1 MNRIIL
7 RVSRL
12 FLFGF
17 VFFCCFGCVDQSQ
30 GENQT
35 ETDDKVEATL
45 EENTES
51 GSEET
56 ADEPVILATSV
67 ATMEICSKL
76 GINLKGIPESSLAD
90 PPECYEGLPEIGTA
104 MAPDMEKIA
113 AMDPDWILSPVSLY
127 ADLQPQYEGIQ
138 TEYAFLNL
146 SSVPGMY
153 KSIEELGQIFGK
165 EQEAED
171 LIEEFTV
178 FYDGY
183 QASNAGEESPSVLIL
198 MGFPGS
204 YVAATPE
211 SYVGSLVQMAGGS
224 NVYAGESKDYINV
237 NTEDMLTK
245 DPDIILRT
253 AHALPEDVM
262 EMFADEFE
270 NNDIWKQ
277 FTAVQEEKVYDLS
290 SGNFGMSANFQYP
303 DALEELKGIFYE

>member
-35 ETDDKVEATL
+35 ETGDKVEATL

>member
-1 MNRIIL
+1 
-7 RVSRL
+7 
-12 FLFGF
+12 
-17 VFFCCFGCVDQSQ
+17 
-30 GENQT
+30 
-35 ETDDKVEATL
+35 VEATL